1 LTLRADTSVSSNQVA
16 ETSGVSVTAI
26 VVVAASEEAED
37 AAIATTTTLVHDGA
51 LSNAKTQLCNGGGRP
66 LS

>member
-1 LTLRADTSVSSNQVA
+1 
-16 ETSGVSVTAI
+16 VSVTAI